1 MTEYLRNTLSKIF
14 YSKNTAITPI
24 HGKMVETRGLNR
36 QPKDDFLEKFFEKQ
50 IEFEVCQ
57 KALSNRQKLVK
68 ERLKNPK
75 NCTF

>member
-1 MTEYLRNTLSKIF
+1 
-14 YSKNTAITPI
+14 
-24 HGKMVETRGLNR
+24 MVEIRGINR

-68 ERLKNPK
+68 ERFKNPK